1 MNFRQKLYRFMI
13 GRNGPDELGKF
24 ILIFGLIIAIGN
36 AFVRSSILYIIE
48 YAFIIYFI
56 FRFLSRNVVKRRA
69 ENEKYLKFSR
79 YFRSNDIINRAK
91 AFFKLQK
98 DRIKDRKTHIY
109 RKCPR
114 CKAVLRLPNTK
125 GEHSV
130 SCPRCKNHFDVKVR

>member
-1 MNFRQKLYRFMI
+1 MI

-24 ILIFGLIIAIGN
+24 ILIFGLIIAIAN
-36 AFVRSSILYIIE
+36 AFVRSMILYIIE

-114 CKAVLRLPNTK
+114 CKAVLRLPKTK

-130 SCPRCKNHFDVKVR
+130 SCPRCKNHFDVRVR